1 MIEYDPNT
9 IHEQVKSY
17 TIIGTNW
24 ALLEIPIHRDLARLH
39 RDESCTK
46 NLRKLHHHEYLP
58 SQIKNRSGNAST
70 VYFSSKNPNPSTENS
85 TLKIIF
91 KDNNRKYKN
100 K

>member
-39 RDESCTK
+39 RDESWTD
-46 NLRKLHHHEYLP
+46 LE
-58 SQIKNRSGNAST
+58 NAST